1 MSRKRQL
8 KKERARLEELDRQL
22 ERLARQG
29 ADEAVLEL
37 AQGRAGELGP
47 ASLEIWSQAADRA
60 LRRALAGAD
69 LARVKRLLAWICPG
83 PTAGLAGILAL
94 AEAVVHLDE
103 GRPAEAR
110 TALASAATEGASCP
124 PGLAAALLDLCD
136 PAGPDQASPV
146 WSLRAALSSLQE
158 GGDPERLRPPLA
170 ELRAALPGGAGGAAA
185 RRLLDAMD
193 EALHLLDGLS
203 AAEREPGRTRALFR
217 PLLAVF
223 RTGPPAPLLSSL
235 HHALH
240 LRWRS
245 LLEHVAEREGPA
257 AWIDLH
263 EAAPAV
269 FALDLEISGA
279 PDSLRRWS
287 AVHGLRRHGRYRQL
301 AGLLAS
307 LGGTETAPERRVLL
321 WSLELWAWEQ
331 VEKTR
336 MVKMGGPEDAFE
348 LFLPVETP
356 DLEAL
361 RRLGRMAEDAATL
374 LPSEQRPG
382 AARFLRAR
390 LIDLTY
396 EQLLSSHAAEAAEA
410 LLRHL
415 PDDPCL
421 LFIALAGARDSGDL
435 GRQQRIAARIAERG
449 TAGRADRE
457 TLLRLVSHL
466 TLGTT
471 ELIAGLLPLLRPLFD
486 EEAWPQALDT
496 VLQDFTEYVRAS
508 LEWSQDEDAE
518 EAESLL
524 RELEIYRASLAE
536 RPGFAALEQ
545 LLKKA
550 AKGRGEGPRRKPRRR
565 RPDSQG
571 KLIFDV

>member
-37 AQGRAGELGP
+37 ARGRAGELGP

-69 LARVKRLLAWICPG
+69 LARVKRLLAWIGQSPG
-83 PTAGLAGILAL
+83 TIPGLLGL

-103 GRPAEAR
+103 GRPGEAR
-110 TALASAATEGASCP
+110 TALASAADGP
-124 PGLAAALLDLCD
+124 PGLVAAVAAVAALLDPCPPD
-136 PAGPDQASPV
+136 GIEDAGVPAV
-146 WSLRAALSSLQE
+146 RSLREALSSLPQ
-158 GGDPERLRPPLA
+158 GGEPERLRPVLA
-170 ELRAALPGGAGGAAA
+170 ELRAALPAGAAAA

-223 RTGPPAPLLSSL
+223 RAGPPAPLLRPL
-235 HHALH
+235 HHALR

-245 LLEHVAEREGPA
+245 LLERVAEREGPA

-263 EAAPAV
+263 EVAPAL
-269 FALDLEISGA
+269 FALDLEISGG
-279 PDSLRRWS
+279 PESLRRWFE
-287 AVHGLRRHGRYRQL
+287 VHGLRRNGLYRQL

-307 LGGTETAPERRVLL
+307 LGGTETAPGRRVLL

-331 VEKTR
+331 AERAEVERGK
-336 MVKMGGPEDAFE
+336 DAFE
-348 LFLPVETP
+348 ILVRPESP

-361 RRLGRMAEDAATL
+361 RRLGRMAEEAAIV

-390 LIDLTY
+390 LIGLS
-396 EQLLSSHAAEAAEA
+396 EQLLSTHAAEAAEA

-415 PDDPCL
+415 PDDPGL
-421 LFIALAGARDSGDL
+421 LFIALAGARASGDL
-435 GRQQRIAARIAERG
+435 RRQKRIEARIEARTPARG
-449 TAGRADRE
+449 AAPRGDRG

-466 TLGTT
+466 TLGST

-486 EEAWPQALDT
+486 EEAWPQALDI
-496 VLQDFTEYVRAS
+496 VLLDFTEYVRDS
-508 LEWSQDEDAE
+508 LEWSFGDPG
-518 EAESLL
+518 EAGSLL
-524 RELEIYRASLAE
+524 RELEIYRASLSG
-536 RPGFAALEQ
+536 RPGFAALER
-545 LLKKA
+545 LLKKVA
-550 AKGRGEGPRRKPRRR
+550 RGVEGSRRKPRRR
-565 RPDSQG
+565 KPAGQG
-571 KLIFDV
+571 ELTFDA